1 MMRSLFSGVA
11 GLRTH
16 QTRMDVIGNN
26 IANVNTTS
34 YKSQS
39 MTFSDLMYQTT
50 QAASGAN
57 QQTGVGGI
65 NARQIGLGS
74 KTSAIKTAISQPGS
88 YQTTNDGFDLMITG
102 DAFFI
107 VGNGTVSEKQ
117 FTRDGSFYI
126 DGAGNLAMTSTGY
139 NVFGWG
145 VDPTDPNAIKQDTV
159 QPLRLMVPE
168 NMVSDPEATT
178 RATVGGVVDKKDT
191 DVNSA
196 SGRVMDLEFYDN
208 LGYKY
213 TARLSVK
220 AKNVDNGEYTVE
232 LVHIMDSK
240 GSKNRADGKTPL
252 TEGATF
258 GGKKVGE
265 QVDLKYDVTS
275 GKFSYVN
282 AEGSSTVELAFTGAG
297 NEHFIPEIPN
307 DPTVKS
313 LTIDFSNT
321 SNFNASGVSTMS
333 VEKGGKSTNGVVGTG
348 RAMGELSGFN
358 VQKDG
363 KIYATYDNGQEKL
376 LGQIAVATFA
386 NPSGLS
392 KEGDNLY
399 TATMNS
405 GEFNGIGEDISK
417 SGYMTSGVLEMSNV
431 DLAAEFTEMITTQ
444 RGFQAN
450 SRIITVSDTLL
461 EELTNLK
468 R

>member
-107 VGNGTVSEKQ
+107 VGNSTVSEKQ

-145 VDPTDPNAIKQDTV
+145 VDPTDPTLIKQDTV
-159 QPLRLMVPE
+159 QPLRLMIPD
-168 NMVSDPEATT
+168 NMESDPEATT
-178 RATVGGVVDKKDT
+178 LATVSGVVDKKDT
-191 DVNSA
+191 DVTG
-196 SGRVMDLEFYDN
+196 SGRVMDLEFYDKQ
-208 LGYKY
+208 GYKY
-213 TARLSVK
+213 TARLNVK
-220 AKNVDNGEYTVE
+220 KKTLTEPDDGTYEVS
-232 LVHIMDSK
+232 LVHVMDSK
-240 GSKNRADGKTPL
+240 GVKQDTTGIALGGAAVGATIDLVYDTEGGTFKSINGNTDGKVEL
-252 TEGATF
+252 TF
-258 GGKKVGE
+258 PQDVG
-265 QVDLKYDVTS
+265 S
-275 GKFSYVN
+275 GK
-282 AEGSSTVELAFTGAG
+282 
-297 NEHFIPEIPN
+297 EHFPASI
-307 DPTVKS
+307 S
-313 LTIDFSNT
+313 IDFSTT
-321 SNFNASGVSTMS
+321 SNYDASGVSTMS
-333 VEKGGKSTNGVVGTG
+333 IEKGGKGTNGVVGTG

-358 VQKDG
+358 IQKDG

>member
-57 QQTGVGGI
+57 AATGVGGI
-65 NARQIGLGS
+65 NARQIGLGA

-145 VDPTDPNAIKQDTV
+145 VDPTDPTSIKQDTV
-159 QPLRLMVPE
+159 QPLRLMTTQ
-168 NMVSDPEATT
+168 NMVSSPEATT
-178 RATVGGVVDKKDT
+178 LATVGGVVDKFDT
-191 DVNSA
+191 DVNG

-208 LGYKY
+208 EGYKY

-220 AKNVDNGEYTVE
+220 AKDVDNGEYTVE

-240 GSKNRADGKTPL
+240 GNKNRADGTTPL
-252 TEGATF
+252 TTGATF
-258 GGKKVGE
+258 GGVEAGKP
-265 QVDLKYDVTS
+265 VDLKYDKGT
-275 GKFSYVN
+275 GKFEYVG
-282 AEGSSTVELAFTGAG
+282 AEGSSTVELAFTGDG
-297 NEHFIPEIPN
+297 NEHFIPDIPN
-307 DPTVKS
+307 DPDTKS
-313 LTIDFSNT
+313 ITIDFSAT
-321 SNFNASGVSTMS
+321 SNYNASGVSTMS
-333 VEKGGKSTNGVVGTG
+333 IEKGGQGTNGVVGTG

-358 VQKDG
+358 IQKDG

-405 GEFNGIGEDISK
+405 GEFNGIGEDITK